1 MPSVSRRLFIQA
13 GAMVT
18 VAGAAAGQSWPALA
32 APYTNGGTA
41 SEQPGARGAI
51 ALLPD
56 TQFYSRY
63 GVKSADLFARQY
75 PGLPNPYDC
84 QTKWIVDH
92 TARYN
97 IAMTHHFGD
106 VCDQSGEGHEDQYVV
121 ANRAMKILDDAKAP
135 YSVVPG
141 NHDVADGFRFYRKY
155 FPRRRQ
161 AQSPSFREMGP
172 SGLSNWH
179 EFTVAGV
186 PMMAVNVPWGSDG
199 DDLDWAESVLNAH
212 KTVPT
217 IITTHQI
224 IDISPTGTALSTS
237 FGQRL
242 WNRLINHHNQVFLTV
257 NGHHHGA
264 ANRIVT
270 NADGQP
276 VFQQLL
282 DYQMAYQGG
291 NGLMAL
297 MEFDFTHNQLCQTAF
312 SPWVP
317 LKGDHANSLD
327 RALLTG
333 PGDTWVTSF
342 DFASRFASFG
352 ADFHP
357 TGKVRSATSELREE
371 LRAAFTPIAALPLV
385 KPKDE
390 QDYPR
395 LPGTVAHWRPVKRDG
410 MLVEQDISGN
420 GNDMALVT
428 AGIAANAVT
437 LVADHMTYSSATHA
451 VRFTPKATHMFS
463 YFATDKNAPVNKE
476 RFEKGYTFET
486 FIKIDKDYSSA
497 NYWGAFVCRG
507 GRRGDLPNFKV
518 PGADADDLKEP
529 PMAGAISSLK
539 EMQWAFT
546 DVGKAGHGY
555 SVWSGD
561 VDLDKWYHVAVVDD
575 PEQGSVVM
583 YINGVPM
590 LRNEYGTPGVAH
602 GINGFDDRAWI
613 IGGSM
618 YNNQMGTGFF
628 GTIGEMRLIDYPTG
642 PSQWLTARAPK
653 ASSPD
658 PTRESS
664 TAPGTG
670 R

>member
-51 ALLPD
+51 ALLSD

-84 QTKWIVDH
+84 QTKWIVGH

-97 IAMTHHFGD
+97 IAMTHHLGD

-179 EFTVAGV
+179 KFTVAGV

-264 ANRIVT
+264 TNRIVT

-333 PGDTWVTSF
+333 PGRHVGD
-342 DFASRFASFG
+342 
-352 ADFHP
+352 
-357 TGKVRSATSELREE
+357 ELR
-371 LRAAFTPIAALPLV
+371 LRLPLC
-385 KPKDE
+385 
-390 QDYPR
+390 
-395 LPGTVAHWRPVKRDG
+395 L
-410 MLVEQDISGN
+410 L
-420 GNDMALVT
+420 
-428 AGIAANAVT
+428 
-437 LVADHMTYSSATHA
+437 
-451 VRFTPKATHMFS
+451 
-463 YFATDKNAPVNKE
+463 
-476 RFEKGYTFET
+476 
-486 FIKIDKDYSSA
+486 
-497 NYWGAFVCRG
+497 
-507 GRRGDLPNFKV
+507 RR
-518 PGADADDLKEP
+518 
-529 PMAGAISSLK
+529 
-539 EMQWAFT
+539 
-546 DVGKAGHGY
+546 
-555 SVWSGD
+555 
-561 VDLDKWYHVAVVDD
+561 
-575 PEQGSVVM
+575 
-583 YINGVPM
+583 
-590 LRNEYGTPGVAH
+590 
-602 GINGFDDRAWI
+602 
-613 IGGSM
+613 
-618 YNNQMGTGFF
+618 
-628 GTIGEMRLIDYPTG
+628 
-642 PSQWLTARAPK
+642 
-653 ASSPD
+653 
-658 PTRESS
+658 
-664 TAPGTG
+664 
-670 R
+670 